1 MATDFCF
8 QCCCRTNRTL
18 CTRSAPGKERIPCN
32 PETNQH
38 QYACVQYS
46 QAPATQDSM
55 HLAFCA
61 SPFAGLT
68 RDEYASLVH
77 ADQGKIARCVP
88 AATGPFTREV
98 QLLALI
104 ILRLLL
110 TDILAFLFADALTV
124 VVALTQVWVGVTVVA
139 ECVRCHLCHQ
149 LSMVSVCGLKPSAK
163 QSEQPVG
170 TIQTWG
176 FCFFLLF
183 STSYVSPALS
193 AHPPMTMSVLGYGR
207 GLLAG
212 PMILQIGRTS
222 RQMVAETEMKK
233 KDW

>member
-61 SPFAGLT
+61 SSFAGLT

-77 ADQGKIARCVP
+77 HLLGVCIARTCRPGKKCSRRTCSHRSIHQGSPTPCTYHFAPPSHRYTCVP
-88 AATGPFTREV
+88 
-98 QLLALI
+98 
-104 ILRLLL
+104 
-110 TDILAFLFADALTV
+110 
-124 VVALTQVWVGVTVVA
+124 
-139 ECVRCHLCHQ
+139 LC
-149 LSMVSVCGLKPSAK
+149 
-163 QSEQPVG
+163 
-170 TIQTWG
+170 
-176 FCFFLLF
+176 
-183 STSYVSPALS
+183 
-193 AHPPMTMSVLGYGR
+193 
-207 GLLAG
+207 
-212 PMILQIGRTS
+212 GRTDCRRCTHS
-222 RQMVAETEMKK
+222 GVGGGHSSCGVRPMPSVPSVEYGQCL
-233 KDW
+233 WP